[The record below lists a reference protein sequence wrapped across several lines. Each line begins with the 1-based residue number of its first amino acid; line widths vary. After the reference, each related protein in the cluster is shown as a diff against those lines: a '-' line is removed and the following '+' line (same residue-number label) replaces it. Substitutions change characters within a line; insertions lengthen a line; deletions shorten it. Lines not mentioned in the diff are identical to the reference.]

1 MEASIGY
8 LPRHLDASLR
18 SALAASPIVLLDGAR
33 ATGKTTTAT
42 RLAASSVLL
51 PRDLPLLQADPGGYL
66 RSLPAP
72 VLIDEWQLAG
82 TDLLWVLKGLV
93 DDDPSPGRF
102 LLAGSVEPGTYGPTY
117 PLTGR
122 AIAVLMRPMTRAEL
136 TGRGGAETWLSRV
149 LRGEALRPGAGAGT
163 AFNLDALAQSGFP
176 AARLMPD
183 ARLFLEAYA
192 ALVAQR
198 GGEEGRDASRLLR
211 AMRVLA
217 TLTGQASPDQ
227 RIWDAADIT
236 KVTWKHYDDLLT
248 RVHLAAP
255 SPAMHSNRLKRL
267 TAYPKRLLADTAL
280 ALALAEVAPAEL
292 RADPTLAGRYLES
305 FVVQQLRPQA
315 DLVAGTL
322 RHVRTSAGEREVDIV
337 IDLGTSIIGLE
348 VKLGARPSA
357 ADARQIVWLRDQL
370 GERFRHGFVIHT
382 GAETYPLVDGIWA
395 LPLAA
400 VMGE

>member
-149 LRGEALRPGAGAGT
+149 LRGEALRPER
-163 AFNLDALAQSGFP
+163 AQVRRSI
-176 AARLMPD
+176 
-183 ARLFLEAYA
+183 
-192 ALVAQR
+192 
-198 GGEEGRDASRLLR
+198 S
-211 AMRVLA
+211 
-217 TLTGQASPDQ
+217 
-227 RIWDAADIT
+227 
-236 KVTWKHYDDLLT
+236 T
-248 RVHLAAP
+248 RWP
-255 SPAMHSNRLKRL
+255 SPGSR
-267 TAYPKRLLADTAL
+267 P
-280 ALALAEVAPAEL
+280 
-292 RADPTLAGRYLES
+292 RA
-305 FVVQQLRPQA
+305 
-315 DLVAGTL
+315 
-322 RHVRTSAGEREVDIV
+322 
-337 IDLGTSIIGLE
+337 
-348 VKLGARPSA
+348 
-357 ADARQIVWLRDQL
+357 
-370 GERFRHGFVIHT
+370 
-382 GAETYPLVDGIWA
+382 
-395 LPLAA
+395 
-400 VMGE
+400 